1 MISGKAGQSVLTS
14 SFMTSCR
21 FYITRSPIL
30 YIITRKCSEFVP
42 GFIPFASHCKVFCPK
57 CNKSR
62 KKHYICNPLW
72 LDYCVNVA
80 TLAQLVE
87 QRIRN
92 AQVKGSS
99 PFAGSIWNSDVLAFS
114 ERCRSFLF
122 YCPSSSSF
130 SEGVPLYFPRF
141 PRFVKRSFPPPLSE
155 GFRPQPQIRQ

>member
-1 MISGKAGQSVLTS
+1 MVNPCKNKLLALHLQSISFGEE
-14 SFMTSCR
+14 R
-21 FYITRSPIL
+21 I
-30 YIITRKCSEFVP
+30 
-42 GFIPFASHCKVFCPK
+42 
-57 CNKSR
+57 
-62 KKHYICNPLW
+62 
-72 LDYCVNVA
+72 A

-122 YCPSSSSF
+122 YCPSSSTF

-141 PRFVKRSFPPPLSE
+141 PRFVKRSFPPPLRE
-155 GFRPQPQIRQ
+155 GFWPQPQIRQ